1 MLKHQAG
8 ARTKDSTSSH
18 LSALRRGQVPSTVRR
33 RWRRECC
40 VAAGPRSDVRLGD
53 SSWRFRPRAGVFSSM
68 RSTACPRQTLHH
80 ARSTL
85 RGLEL
90 NLCNLY
96 TSVPR
101 ACNCKRTVTG
111 RPRGPVRSPHLRP
124 GQSERAAG
132 PGRATRVRTSNDV
145 RVRSRGAWFSR
156 SPDADGRKRN
166 KTIRAERPSS
176 VTNPQGL
183 ACTGSKQQLLH
194 AIDNALG

>member
-18 LSALRRGQVPSTVRR
+18 LSALRRGQVPSTPVAGGD
-33 RWRRECC
+33 ES
-40 VAAGPRSDVRLGD
+40 VVSAAGPRSDVRLGD
-53 SSWRFRPRAGVFSSM
+53 SSWRFRPRAGVLLSM

-80 ARSTL
+80 AHAPW
-85 RGLEL
+85 
-90 NLCNLY
+90 
-96 TSVPR
+96 PR
-101 ACNCKRTVTG
+101 AKPLTSIRRYRARVTVIG
-111 RPRGPVRSPHLRP
+111 RSPDGPAVRSGLR
-124 GQSERAAG
+124 
-132 PGRATRVRTSNDV
+132 TRVRGCLSA
-145 RVRSRGAWFSR
+145 RRGRGERRGSERRAREESWSG

-166 KTIRAERPSS
+166 NTIRAERPPS

>member
-90 NLCNLY
+90 TCV
-96 TSVPR
+96 TSIRRYR
-101 ACNCKRTVTG
+101 ARVSVTVKG
-111 RPRGPVRSPHLRP
+111 RSPDGPAVRSGLR
-124 GQSERAAG
+124 
-132 PGRATRVRTSNDV
+132 TRVRGSLSA
-145 RVRSRGAWFSR
+145 RRGRGERRGSERRAREESWSG

-166 KTIRAERPSS
+166 NTIRAERPPS